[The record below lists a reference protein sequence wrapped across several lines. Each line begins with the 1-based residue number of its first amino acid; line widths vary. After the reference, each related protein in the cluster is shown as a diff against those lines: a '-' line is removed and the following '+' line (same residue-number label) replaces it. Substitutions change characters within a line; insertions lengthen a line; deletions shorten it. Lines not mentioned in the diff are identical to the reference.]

1 LPYNES
7 LIFLGFH
14 PSPLSTSTGG
24 KLPLTCWESTYEEE
38 GKGENKELKMKF
50 VEIEYAI
57 ETGEA
62 EMIAM
67 SYVAAGAGNAG
78 EDASTIKSKDV
89 GDEAKADSTASKG
102 KGKGK
107 EAAIQE
113 AKAEVEDKDIELP
126 VQTQEC
132 MFNPI

>member
-1 LPYNES
+1 
-7 LIFLGFH
+7 
-14 PSPLSTSTGG
+14 
-24 KLPLTCWESTYEEE
+24 
-38 GKGENKELKMKF
+38 MKF

-89 GDEAKADSTASKG
+89 SDDAKADAAAPKG

-107 EAAIQE
+107 EILVQE
-113 AKAEVEDKDIELP
+113 TNAEVEDKDIELP
-126 VQTQEC
+126 VQTQER
-132 MFNPI
+132 MSNPT